1 MLIRKLYLKL
11 HLWLYSTRKTFNK
24 IFITFIILLLTYI
37 FFNSFFFSHLLL
49 GKANFEEANKN
60 CPTAI
65 TFYTVSYLY
74 YKINHF
80 SEDNQKIYFSLP
92 YKISM
97 CYLKENNVKKSIW
110 SMYEGLSSI
119 QKQYGSISRE
129 NAYFI
134 RKYLIEYYLENNKPK
149 LARKE
154 FNNLMRIYQ
163 KIGYTN
169 NEMADLIRL
178 SGDLNYQQGNYEHA
192 IDLYEQ
198 AYKAVQNNSDI
209 DYAVFARIVYRIC
222 DYKIKTGRPNVAI
235 KLYGETIDMLKFS
248 GPKQNEI
255 TAEMLMNLGAFYAK
269 EDKNIKEAIKNYE
282 AAIAIIR
289 QLPNTDFLKQ
299 NIKEYLTVLK
309 GLYEQDNQVSMAR
322 EIDLEI
328 TRNRRFSFL
337 Y

>member
-1 MLIRKLYLKL
+1 M
-11 HLWLYSTRKTFNK
+11 
-24 IFITFIILLLTYI
+24 
-37 FFNSFFFSHLLL
+37 L
-49 GKANFEEANKN
+49 GKANFDEANKN
-60 CPTAI
+60 YPSAI
-65 TFYTVSYLY
+65 TFYTTSYLY

-92 YKISM
+92 YKISI
-97 CYLKENNVKKSIW
+97 CYLKENNAKKSVW
-110 SMYEGLSSI
+110 SMFEGLSSI

-134 RKYLIEYYLENNKPK
+134 RKYLIEYYLENNRPK
-149 LARKE
+149 LARTE
-154 FNNLMRIYQ
+154 FNNLMLIYQ

-198 AYKAVQNNSDI
+198 AYNATQNKTDI
-209 DYAVFARIVYRIC
+209 DYTVFARIVYRIC
-222 DYKIKTGRPNVAI
+222 DYKIKTGHPDAAVELYEDAI
-235 KLYGETIDMLKFS
+235 NMFKLS
-248 GPKQNEI
+248 GPKQNELR
-255 TAEMLMNLGAFYAK
+255 AEMLMNLGAFYAK
-269 EDKNIKEAIKNYE
+269 EDKNVKEAIKNYE

-289 QLPNTDFLKQ
+289 KLPNTDFLKQ

-309 GLYEQDNQVSMAR
+309 GLYEQDNQVAMAR